1 MTVSNDITCITLCIN
16 IEMSEEQ
23 RENKLM
29 RKSIYFIIQIV
40 WSLLFSVVIWYLALK
55 NANFDFYGNSD
66 DTIMV
71 VILVA
76 GAVIYLILTIVQII
90 VGVKKVKE
98 WRWWVCL
105 ISLAIA
111 GVTAFIGVFV
121 AAYGSELLNKA
132 F

>member
-1 MTVSNDITCITLCIN
+1 
-16 IEMSEEQ
+16 
-23 RENKLM
+23 
-29 RKSIYFIIQIV
+29 
-40 WSLLFSVVIWYLALK
+40 
-55 NANFDFYGNSD
+55 
-66 DTIMV
+66 MV
-71 VILVA
+71 VTLVA

-111 GVTAFIGVFV
+111 GVTAFIGVFA

>member
-1 MTVSNDITCITLCIN
+1 
-16 IEMSEEQ
+16 
-23 RENKLM
+23 M

-40 WSLLFSVVIWYLALK
+40 WSLLFSVVIWYLSLK

-111 GVTAFIGVFV
+111 GVTAFIGVFA

>member
-1 MTVSNDITCITLCIN
+1 
-16 IEMSEEQ
+16 
-23 RENKLM
+23 M

-76 GAVIYLILTIVQII
+76 G
-90 VGVKKVKE
+90 
-98 WRWWVCL
+98 
-105 ISLAIA
+105 
-111 GVTAFIGVFV
+111 VTAFIGVFV

>member
-1 MTVSNDITCITLCIN
+1 MKKTS
-16 IEMSEEQ
+16 
-23 RENKLM
+23 
-29 RKSIYFIIQIV
+29 YFIIRIL
-40 WSLLFSVVIWYLALK
+40 WSLILSTVIWYLGLK
-55 NANFDFYGNSD
+55 NASFDFYGNSD

-111 GVTAFIGVFV
+111 GAIAFIGVFV

>member
-1 MTVSNDITCITLCIN
+1 
-16 IEMSEEQ
+16 
-23 RENKLM
+23 M
-29 RKSIYFIIQIV
+29 RKTIYFIIQIV

-111 GVTAFIGVFV
+111 GLTAFIGVFV
-121 AAYGSELLNKA
+121 AAYGSEFLNKA

>member
-1 MTVSNDITCITLCIN
+1 
-16 IEMSEEQ
+16 
-23 RENKLM
+23 M

-40 WSLLFSVVIWYLALK
+40 WSLFFSVVIWYLALK
-55 NANFDFYGNSD
+55 NAKFDFYGNSD

-105 ISLAIA
+105 ISLVIA
-111 GVTAFIGVFV
+111 GATAFIGLFLT
-121 AAYGSELLNKA
+121 AYGSELLNKA